1 MYRIWHNWSQAIYES
16 DNELLLRVTIMAFA
30 QKINRVYNDQ
40 LCPGSLP
47 GMYGPYSTEQE
58 NVVLDMPD
66 RVLARANISK
76 RVGQSSPWGP
86 GFGQFEIGYLK

>member
-1 MYRIWHNWSQAIYES
+1 
-16 DNELLLRVTIMAFA
+16 MAFA

-40 LCPGSLP
+40 LCPGITPP

-58 NVVLDMPD
+58 NVVLDISD
-66 RVLARANISK
+66 RDLTRANISK

-86 GFGQFEIGYLK
+86 GFDRK

>member
-1 MYRIWHNWSQAIYES
+1 
-16 DNELLLRVTIMAFA
+16 MAFA

-40 LCPGSLP
+40 LCPGSLT

-66 RVLARANISK
+66 RVLAR
-76 RVGQSSPWGP
+76 VGQSNPWGP